1 LLLLRQIQ
9 LLLRSSRSSMTLLPH
24 QRAALFGNGITLPKL
39 ACVAGEPSGDLLAAP
54 VLSALNQIPDM
65 AGLEVY
71 GIGGPRMQAEG
82 MRSDWPMET
91 LSVRGYVEAIKQLPA
106 ILKLRKELIQNLLN
120 EGRPDVYLGIDAPDF
135 NLGVELQLR
144 KAGIPTLHLVSP
156 SIWAW
161 RAGRIK
167 KISQSV
173 ERMLCIFP
181 FETEIYDKAGVAS
194 TYVGHPLASEIPL
207 EPNIEQ
213 AREKLSKHLKI
224 PTSSLEGLVI
234 AVLPGSRGSEI
245 ELIAPVFFETM
256 QILSERLKGQ
266 KLHFLIPVA
275 TPRLREP
282 LEQLLLKTKNT
293 NPDIQ
298 IHLLDGMADEVLEAS
313 DVVLIASGT
322 ATLQAALWKKP
333 MVISYKVPWLTA
345 QIMKRQG
352 YMPYVGLPN
361 ILCGEFVVPELLQDD
376 ATQEKLAN
384 AVQAWLDHPAKVA
397 RLKERF
403 AQMHETLRRPTG
415 LLVAQAIAQTIA
427 NNRKKQVS
435 A

>member
-1 LLLLRQIQ
+1 
-9 LLLRSSRSSMTLLPH
+9 M
-24 QRAALFGNGITLPKL
+24 PKL

-65 AGLEVY
+65 SGLEVY

-82 MRSDWPMET
+82 MDSVWPMET

-106 ILKLRKELIQNLLN
+106 ILKLRKELIAHLLG

-144 KAGIPTLHLVSP
+144 KAGIPTLHFVSP

-167 KISQSV
+167 KIAQAV

-181 FETEIYDKAGVAS
+181 FETEIYDRAGVAS
-194 TYVGHPLASEIPL
+194 TYVGHPLASDIPL
-207 EPNIEQ
+207 EPNTGA
-213 AREKLSKHLKI
+213 AREKIAKTLNI
-224 PTSSLEGLVI
+224 GISSLDGIVI
-234 AVLPGSRGSEI
+234 AVLPGSRSSEI

-256 QILSERLKGQ
+256 KLLTEKLKGQ

-275 TPRLREP
+275 TPRLHAP
-282 LEQLLLKTKNT
+282 LEQLLLKVKNI

-352 YMPYVGLPN
+352 YLPYVGLPN
-361 ILCGEFVVPELLQDD
+361 ILCGEFVVPELLQDE
-376 ATQEKLAN
+376 ATPEKLAM
-384 AVQAWLDHPAKVA
+384 AILGWLESPVKVA
-397 RLKERF
+397 QLKARF
-403 AQMHETLRRPTG
+403 TQMHETLRRPTG
-415 LLVAQAIAQTIA
+415 LLVAQAISQTIT
-427 NNRKKQVS
+427 S
-435 A
+435 ASKMQRSAQ

>member
-1 LLLLRQIQ
+1 
-9 LLLRSSRSSMTLLPH
+9 MTLLPLP
-24 QRAALFGNGITLPKL
+24 RAALFDSDRLALPKL

-65 AGLEVY
+65 SGLEVY

-106 ILKLRKELIQNLLN
+106 ILKLRRELIANLLT
-120 EGRPDVYLGIDAPDF
+120 EDRPDVYLGIDAPDF

-161 RAGRIK
+161 RGGRIK
-167 KISQSV
+167 KIAQAV

-181 FETEIYDKAGVAS
+181 FETEIYERAGVSA
-194 TYVGHPLASEIPL
+194 TYVGHPLASDIPL
-207 EPNIEQ
+207 EPNTGM
-213 AREKLSKHLKI
+213 ARQRIADLLQISPEALGGK
-224 PTSSLEGLVI
+224 VI

-245 ELIAPVFFETM
+245 EHIAPIFFETM
-256 QILSERLKGQ
+256 QILAERIQGE
-266 KLHFLIPVA
+266 KLVFLIPVA

-282 LEQLLLKTKNT
+282 LEHLLQQTKKQ

-298 IHLLDGMADEVLEAS
+298 IHLLEGEADAVLEAC
-313 DVVLIASGT
+313 DTVLIASGT
-322 ATLQAALWKKP
+322 ATLQAALWKRP

-345 QIMKRQG
+345 QIMKRQA
-352 YMPYVGLPN
+352 YLPYVGLPN
-361 ILCGEFVVPELLQDD
+361 ILSGEFVVPELLQDD
-376 ATQEKLAN
+376 ATPEKLAD
-384 AVQAWLDHPAKVA
+384 AVIDWLNKPVKVA
-397 RLKERF
+397 QLKERF
-403 AQMHETLRRPTG
+403 TQMHETLRRPTG
-415 LLVAQAIAQTIA
+415 LLVAQAVAQTIHDHRRQA
-427 NNRKKQVS
+427 
-435 A
+435 

>member
-1 LLLLRQIQ
+1 MI
-9 LLLRSSRSSMTLLPH
+9 LLPP
-24 QRAALFGNGITLPKL
+24 QLAALFGNGTTLPKL

-106 ILKLRKELIQNLLN
+106 ILKLRKELIHNLLN

-167 KISQSV
+167 KISQAV

-207 EPNIEQ
+207 EPNTKR
-213 AREKLSKHLKI
+213 AREKIIHHLKL
-224 PTSSLEGLVI
+224 PTSSLDGLVI

-245 ELIAPVFFETM
+245 ELIAPVFFQTM
-256 QILSERLKGQ
+256 QLLADRLPGQ

-282 LEQLLLKTKNT
+282 LEQLLLQVKNT

-298 IHLLDGMADEVLEAS
+298 IHLLDGMADEVLEAA

-352 YMPYVGLPN
+352 YLPYVGLPN
-361 ILCGEFVVPELLQDD
+361 ILCGEFVVPELLQSD
-376 ATQEKLAN
+376 ATPEKLAN
-384 AVQAWLDHPAKVA
+384 ALQVWLENPSKVA
-397 RLKERF
+397 KLQERF
-403 AQMHETLRRPTG
+403 AYMHETLRRPTG
-415 LLVAQAIAQTIA
+415 LLVAQAVAQTIA
-427 NNRKKQVS
+427 NQRKNKLSV
-435 A
+435 

>member
-1 LLLLRQIQ
+1 
-9 LLLRSSRSSMTLLPH
+9 M
-24 QRAALFGNGITLPKL
+24 PKL

-54 VLSALNQIPDM
+54 ALSALNQIPDM
-65 AGLEVY
+65 ANLEVY

-82 MRSDWPMET
+82 MRSDWSMET

-106 ILKLRKELIQNLLN
+106 ILKLRKELIAKLL
-120 EGRPDVYLGIDAPDF
+120 GVDRPDVYLGIDAPDF

-144 KAGIPTLHLVSP
+144 KAGIPTLHFVSP

-167 KISQSV
+167 KIAQAV
-173 ERMLCIFP
+173 DRMLCIFP
-181 FETEIYDKAGVAS
+181 FETEIYERAGVAS

-207 EPNIEQ
+207 EPNPQQ
-213 AREKLSKHLKI
+213 AREKVTKTLKLS
-224 PTSSLEGLVI
+224 SSALDGIVI

-256 QILSERLKGQ
+256 QLLTQKLRGQ
-266 KLHFLIPVA
+266 KLQFLIPVA

-282 LEQLLLKTKNT
+282 LEQLLLKLKNI

-298 IHLLDGMADEVLEAS
+298 IHLLDGIADEVLEAS

-352 YMPYVGLPN
+352 YLPYVGLPN
-361 ILCGEFVVPELLQDD
+361 ILCGKFVVPELLQDE
-376 ATQEKLAN
+376 ATPEKLAT
-384 AVQAWLDHPAKVA
+384 AVQDWLDHPNKVA
-397 RLKERF
+397 ELKARF
-403 AQMHETLRRPTG
+403 AEMHETLRRPTG
-415 LLVAQAIAQTIA
+415 LLVAQAVAQTIENSRQKRVA
-427 NNRKKQVS
+427 

>member
-1 LLLLRQIQ
+1 
-9 LLLRSSRSSMTLLPH
+9 M
-24 QRAALFGNGITLPKL
+24 PKL

-54 VLSALNQIPDM
+54 ALSALNQIPDM
-65 AGLEVY
+65 SDLEVY

-82 MRSDWPMET
+82 MDLVWPMET

-106 ILKLRKELIQNLLN
+106 ILKLRKELIAHLLG

-144 KAGIPTLHLVSP
+144 KAGIPTLHFVSP

-167 KISQSV
+167 KIAQAV

-181 FETEIYDKAGVAS
+181 FETEIYDRAGIAS
-194 TYVGHPLASEIPL
+194 TYVGHPLASDIPL
-207 EPNIEQ
+207 EPNTGT
-213 AREKLSKHLKI
+213 AREKMAKTLNIGSG
-224 PTSSLEGLVI
+224 SLDGLVI
-234 AVLPGSRGSEI
+234 AVLPGSRSSEI
-245 ELIAPVFFETM
+245 ELIAPIFFETM
-256 QILSERLKGQ
+256 QLLTEKLKGQ

-275 TPRLREP
+275 TPRLHAP
-282 LEQLLLKTKNT
+282 LEQLLLKAKNL

-352 YMPYVGLPN
+352 YLPYVGLPN
-361 ILCGEFVVPELLQDD
+361 ILCGEFVVPELLQDE
-376 ATQEKLAN
+376 ATPEKLAM
-384 AVQAWLDHPAKVA
+384 AILGWLESPIQVAQLKV
-397 RLKERF
+397 RF
-403 AQMHETLRRPTG
+403 TQMHETLRRPTG
-415 LLVAQAIAQTIA
+415 LLVAQAISQTIA
-427 NNRKKQVS
+427 S
-435 A
+435 ASKMQRSTQ

>member
-1 LLLLRQIQ
+1 
-9 LLLRSSRSSMTLLPH
+9 MTLLPPLH
-24 QRAALFGNGITLPKL
+24 AALFANDRITLPKL

-54 VLSALNQIPDM
+54 VLSALNQIPEM
-65 AGLEVY
+65 SGLEVY
-71 GIGGPRMQAEG
+71 GIGGPRMQAQG

-106 ILKLRKELIQNLLN
+106 ILKLRKELIQNLLH

-135 NLGVELQLR
+135 NLGVELELR

-167 KISQSV
+167 KISQAV

-181 FETEIYDKAGVAS
+181 FETEIYDKAAVAS

-207 EPNIEQ
+207 EPNTHQ
-213 AREKLSKHLKI
+213 AREKLSQHLNI
-224 PTSSLEGLVI
+224 PGTSLDGLVI

-256 QILSERLKGQ
+256 QLLSERLKGQ

-282 LEQLLLKTKNT
+282 LEQLALNIKNR

-352 YMPYVGLPN
+352 YLPYVGLPN
-361 ILCGEFVVPELLQDD
+361 ILCGQFVVPELLQND
-376 ATQEKLAN
+376 ATPENLAN
-384 AVQAWLDHPAKVA
+384 ALQEWLEHPTKVVT
-397 RLKERF
+397 LKERF

-415 LLVAQAIAQTIA
+415 LLVAQAVAQTIA
-427 NNRKKQVS
+427 NQRKNKVS
-435 A
+435 V

>member
-1 LLLLRQIQ
+1 MI
-9 LLLRSSRSSMTLLPH
+9 LLPH
-24 QRAALFGNGITLPKL
+24 LRAALFGNEITLPKL

-54 VLSALNQIPDM
+54 VLSALNQIPNM
-65 AGLEVY
+65 ANLEVY

-106 ILKLRKELIQNLLN
+106 ILKLRKELIRNLLN

-135 NLGVELQLR
+135 NLGVELELR
-144 KAGIPTLHLVSP
+144 KAGIPTLHFVSP

-167 KISQSV
+167 KISQAV
-173 ERMLCIFP
+173 DRMLCIFP
-181 FETEIYDKAGVAS
+181 FETEIYDRAGVAS

-207 EPNIEQ
+207 EPNGQ
-213 AREKLSKHLKI
+213 GARDKIGQYLSL
-224 PTSSLEGLVI
+224 PTASLDGLVI

-245 ELIAPVFFETM
+245 ELIAPVFFEAM
-256 QILSERLKGQ
+256 QLLSERLKGQ

-282 LEQLLLKTKNT
+282 LEQLLLNIKNG

-352 YMPYVGLPN
+352 YLPYVGLPN

-376 ATQEKLAN
+376 ATPEKLAN
-384 AVQAWLDHPAKVA
+384 AVQEWLEHPAKVA
-397 RLKERF
+397 KLKERF
-403 AQMHETLRRPTG
+403 AKMHETLRRPTG
-415 LLVAQAIAQTIA
+415 LLVAQAVAQTIA
-427 NNRKKQVS
+427 NQRKSKLAV
-435 A
+435 

>member
-1 LLLLRQIQ
+1 MISLPPLL
-9 LLLRSSRSSMTLLPH
+9 
-24 QRAALFGNGITLPKL
+24 AALFGSGFTLPKL

-65 AGLEVY
+65 SGLEVC
-71 GIGGPRMQAEG
+71 GIGGPRMQAQG

-91 LSVRGYVEAIKQLPA
+91 LSVRGYVEAIKQLPS
-106 ILKLRKELIQNLLN
+106 ILKLRKELIQNLLH
-120 EGRPDVYLGIDAPDF
+120 EGRPDVYLGVDAPDF
-135 NLGVELQLR
+135 NLGVELELR

-167 KISQSV
+167 KISQAV

-181 FETEIYDKAGVAS
+181 FETEIYDRAGVAS
-194 TYVGHPLASEIPL
+194 TYVGHPLASDIPL
-207 EPNIEQ
+207 EPNTQ
-213 AREKLSKHLKI
+213 GAREIIAKVLKSESQETLLLDGI
-224 PTSSLEGLVI
+224 VV

-256 QILSERLKGQ
+256 QLLSERLKGQ
-266 KLHFLIPVA
+266 QLHFLVPVA
-275 TPRLREP
+275 TPRLKAP
-282 LEQLLLKTKNT
+282 LEQMLLQAKTI

-352 YMPYVGLPN
+352 YLPYVGLPN

-376 ATQEKLAN
+376 ATPEKLAN
-384 AVQAWLDHPAKVA
+384 ALQEWLDHPAKVA

-415 LLVAQAIAQTIA
+415 LLVAQAVAETIA
-427 NNRKKQVS
+427 NGRKSRVS
-435 A
+435 

>member
-1 LLLLRQIQ
+1 MILLLPL
-9 LLLRSSRSSMTLLPH
+9 
-24 QRAALFGNGITLPKL
+24 RAALFANDRITLPKL

-71 GIGGPRMQAEG
+71 GIGGPRMQSQG

-106 ILKLRKELIQNLLN
+106 ILKLRKELIANLLG

-167 KISQSV
+167 KISQAV

-181 FETEIYDKAGVAS
+181 FETEIYDRAGVAS
-194 TYVGHPLASEIPL
+194 TYVGHPLASDIPP
-207 EPNIEQ
+207 EPNTPA
-213 AREKLSKHLKI
+213 ARIKLTHTLNLSEGA
-224 PTSSLEGLVI
+224 LEGIVV

-245 ELIAPVFFETM
+245 ELIAPIFFQTM
-256 QILSERLKGQ
+256 ELLADRLQGQ
-266 KLHFLIPVA
+266 TLNFLIPIA

-282 LEQLLLKTKNT
+282 LEQLLEKTRKQY
-293 NPDIQ
+293 PDIR
-298 IHLLDGMADEVLEAS
+298 IHLIDGMADEVLEAS

-376 ATQEKLAN
+376 ATPEKLAA
-384 AVQAWLDHPAKVA
+384 AVLNWLDHPSKVA
-397 RLKERF
+397 ELKARF
-403 AQMHETLRRPTG
+403 AKMHETLRRPTG
-415 LLVAQAIAQTIA
+415 LLVAQAVAQTIA
-427 NNRKKQVS
+427 NGRKNRVS

>member
-1 LLLLRQIQ
+1 MIL
-9 LLLRSSRSSMTLLPH
+9 SPH
-24 QRAALFGNGITLPKL
+24 LRAASFDRAGLVSKL

-54 VLSALNQIPDM
+54 VLSALKQIPDTSQ
-65 AGLEVY
+65 LEVY

-82 MRSDWPMET
+82 LRSDWPMET

-106 ILKLRKELIQNLLN
+106 ILKLRKELITNLLG

-135 NLGVELQLR
+135 NLGVELAMR
-144 KAGIPTLHLVSP
+144 KAGIPTLHFVSP

-161 RAGRIK
+161 RAGRIT
-167 KISQSV
+167 KIKQAV

-181 FETEIYDKAGVAS
+181 FETEIYERAGISA

-207 EPNIEQ
+207 EPNLTSAKQRIENI
-213 AREKLSKHLKI
+213 LNL
-224 PTSSLEGLVI
+224 PTNTLDGILV

-245 ELIAPVFFETM
+245 ELIAPIFFQTM
-256 QILSERLKGQ
+256 YELAKRMPGQ
-266 KLHFLIPVA
+266 SLHFVIPVA

-282 LEQLLLKTKNT
+282 LEALLISTLEK
-293 NPDIQ
+293 NPDLH
-298 IHLLDGMADEVLEAS
+298 IHLINGEADTVLEAA

-352 YMPYVGLPN
+352 YLPYVGLPN

-376 ATQEKLAN
+376 ATPNRLAD
-384 AVQAWLDHPAKVA
+384 ALLDWLNNPNKVKQ
-397 RLKERF
+397 LIDRF
-403 AQMHETLRRPTG
+403 AQMHESLRRPTG
-415 LLVAQAIAQTIA
+415 LLVAQAVAQTVVA
-427 NNRKKQVS
+427 GKNRVS
-435 A
+435 V

>member
-1 LLLLRQIQ
+1 
-9 LLLRSSRSSMTLLPH
+9 M
-24 QRAALFGNGITLPKL
+24 PKL

-54 VLSALNQIPDM
+54 ALSALNQIPDM
-65 AGLEVY
+65 AGLEIY
-71 GIGGPRMQAEG
+71 GIGGPRMQAQG

-106 ILKLRKELIQNLLN
+106 ILKLRKELIQSLTS

-135 NLGVELQLR
+135 NLGVELHLR

-167 KISQSV
+167 KISQAV

-181 FETEIYDKAGVAS
+181 FETEIYDLAGVAS

-207 EPNIEQ
+207 EPNTNQ
-213 AREKLSKHLKI
+213 AREKIAKELKI
-224 PTSSLEGLVI
+224 SSHLLEEIVI

-256 QILSERLKGQ
+256 QLLVEKLKGQ
-266 KLHFLIPVA
+266 KLQFLIPVA
-275 TPRLREP
+275 TPRLRAP
-282 LEQLLLKTKNT
+282 LEQLLLQAKNI

-298 IHLLDGMADEVLEAS
+298 IQLLDGMADEVLEAS

-352 YMPYVGLPN
+352 YLPYVGLPN
-361 ILCGEFVVPELLQDD
+361 ILCGEFVVPELLQND
-376 ATQEKLAN
+376 ATPEKL
-384 AVQAWLDHPAKVA
+384 VQALIDWLNHPNKVSELKA
-397 RLKERF
+397 RF
-403 AQMHETLRRPTG
+403 SQMHETLRRPTG
-415 LLVAQAIAQTIA
+415 LLVAQAVAQTIT
-427 NNRKKQVS
+427 NSRQKRVQS
-435 A
+435 

>member
-1 LLLLRQIQ
+1 
-9 LLLRSSRSSMTLLPH
+9 M
-24 QRAALFGNGITLPKL
+24 PKL

-54 VLSALNQIPDM
+54 ALSALNQIPDM
-65 AGLEVY
+65 SGLDVY

-82 MRSDWPMET
+82 MDLVWPMET

-106 ILKLRKELIQNLLN
+106 ILKLRKELIAHLLG

-144 KAGIPTLHLVSP
+144 KAGIPTLHFVSP

-167 KISQSV
+167 KIAQAV

-181 FETEIYDKAGVAS
+181 FETEIYDRAGIAS
-194 TYVGHPLASEIPL
+194 TYVGHPLASDIPL
-207 EPNIEQ
+207 EPNTGT
-213 AREKLSKHLKI
+213 AREKMAKTLNIGSG
-224 PTSSLEGLVI
+224 SLDGLVI
-234 AVLPGSRGSEI
+234 AVLPGSRSSEI
-245 ELIAPVFFETM
+245 ELIAPIFFETM
-256 QILSERLKGQ
+256 QLLTEKLKGQ

-275 TPRLREP
+275 TPRLHAP
-282 LEQLLLKTKNT
+282 LEQLLLKAKNL
-293 NPDIQ
+293 NPDIR

-352 YMPYVGLPN
+352 YLPYVGLPN
-361 ILCGEFVVPELLQDD
+361 ILCGEFVVPELLQDE
-376 ATQEKLAN
+376 ATPEKLAM
-384 AVQAWLDHPAKVA
+384 AILGWLESPIQVAQLKV
-397 RLKERF
+397 RF
-403 AQMHETLRRPTG
+403 TQMHETLRRPTG
-415 LLVAQAIAQTIA
+415 LLVAQAISQAIA
-427 NNRKKQVS
+427 S
-435 A
+435 ASKMQRSTQ

>member
-1 LLLLRQIQ
+1 
-9 LLLRSSRSSMTLLPH
+9 M
-24 QRAALFGNGITLPKL
+24 PKL

-65 AGLEVY
+65 SGLEVY
-71 GIGGPRMQAEG
+71 GVGGPRMQAEG
-82 MRSDWPMET
+82 MDSVWPMET

-106 ILKLRKELIQNLLN
+106 ILKLRKELIAHLLG

-144 KAGIPTLHLVSP
+144 KAGIPTLHFVSP

-161 RAGRIK
+161 RASRIK
-167 KISQSV
+167 KIAQAV

-181 FETEIYDKAGVAS
+181 FETEIYDRAGIAS
-194 TYVGHPLASEIPL
+194 TYVGHPLASDIPL
-207 EPNIEQ
+207 EPNTGT
-213 AREKLSKHLKI
+213 AREKMAKNLNI
-224 PTSSLEGLVI
+224 ESSTLDGLVI
-234 AVLPGSRGSEI
+234 AVLPGSRSSEI
-245 ELIAPVFFETM
+245 ELIAPIFFETM
-256 QILSERLKGQ
+256 QLLTEKLKGQ

-275 TPRLREP
+275 TPRLHEP
-282 LEQLLLKTKNT
+282 LEQLLLKAKNL

-298 IHLLDGMADEVLEAS
+298 IHLLNGMADEVLEAS

-352 YMPYVGLPN
+352 YLPYVGLPN
-361 ILCGEFVVPELLQDD
+361 ILCGEFVVPEFLQDE
-376 ATQEKLAN
+376 ATPEKLAM
-384 AVQAWLDHPAKVA
+384 AILGWLESPVKVA
-397 RLKERF
+397 QLKARF
-403 AQMHETLRRPTG
+403 TQMHETLRRPTG
-415 LLVAQAIAQTIA
+415 LLVAQAISQTIA
-427 NNRKKQVS
+427 GVS
-435 A
+435 KMQRSAQ

>member
-1 LLLLRQIQ
+1 
-9 LLLRSSRSSMTLLPH
+9 M
-24 QRAALFGNGITLPKL
+24 PKL

-65 AGLEVY
+65 SGLEVY

-106 ILKLRKELIQNLLN
+106 ILRLRKELIQNLLG

-167 KISQSV
+167 KIAQAV
-173 ERMLCIFP
+173 DRMLCIFP

-207 EPNIEQ
+207 EPNIHQ
-213 AREKLSKHLKI
+213 AREVLSQYLKI
-224 PTSSLEGLVI
+224 SSASLDGLLV
-234 AVLPGSRGSEI
+234 AVLPGSRSSEI

-256 QILSERLKGQ
+256 ELLSARLKGQ
-266 KLHFLIPVA
+266 KVNFLIPVA

-282 LEQLLLKTKNT
+282 LEQLLLKTKKS
-293 NPDIQ
+293 NPDIN
-298 IHLLDGMADEVLEAS
+298 IYLLDGMADEVLEAS

-352 YMPYVGLPN
+352 YLPYVGLPN
-361 ILCGEFVVPELLQDD
+361 ILCQEFVVPELLQND
-376 ATQEKLAN
+376 ATAENLAN
-384 AVQAWLDHPAKVA
+384 ALQEWIDHPDKV
-397 RLKERF
+397 RQLQERF
-403 AQMHETLRRPTG
+403 VQMHETLRRPTG
-415 LLVAQAIAQTIA
+415 LLVAQAVAQTIA
-427 NNRKKQVS
+427 NSRNKRVIS
-435 A
+435 

>member
-1 LLLLRQIQ
+1 
-9 LLLRSSRSSMTLLPH
+9 MTSLPPLP
-24 QRAALFGNGITLPKL
+24 AALFANDRNTLPKL

-71 GIGGPRMQAEG
+71 GIGGSRMQAEG
-82 MRSDWPMET
+82 LRSDWPMET
-91 LSVRGYVEAIKQLPA
+91 LSVRGYVEAIRQLPA
-106 ILKLRKELIQNLLN
+106 ILKLRKELIANLLG
-120 EGRPDVYLGIDAPDF
+120 EGRPDVYLGVDAPDF

-167 KISQSV
+167 KIAQAV
-173 ERMLCIFP
+173 DRMLCIFP
-181 FETEIYDKAGVAS
+181 FETEIYDRAGVAS

-207 EPNIEQ
+207 EPNSQ
-213 AREKLSKHLKI
+213 LARLKLESYLNLSVS
-224 PTSSLEGLVI
+224 TLDGLLV

-256 QILSERLKGQ
+256 QLLAERQKGQ

-275 TPRLREP
+275 TPRLRAP
-282 LEQLLLKTKNT
+282 LEQLLLKAKNRH
-293 NPDIQ
+293 PDIQ
-298 IHLLDGMADEVLEAS
+298 IHLLDGMADEVLEAA

-352 YMPYVGLPN
+352 YLPYVGLPN

-376 ATQEKLAN
+376 ATPEKLAN
-384 AVQAWLDHPAKVA
+384 ALQEWLDHPNKVA
-397 RLKERF
+397 ELKARF
-403 AQMHETLRRPTG
+403 AEMHETLRRPTG
-415 LLVAQAIAQTIA
+415 LLVAQAVAQTIA
-427 NNRKKQVS
+427 NQRVT

>member
-1 LLLLRQIQ
+1 
-9 LLLRSSRSSMTLLPH
+9 MTLLPLL
-24 QRAALFGNGITLPKL
+24 RAASFDNGLTLPKL

-65 AGLEVY
+65 TGLEVY

-106 ILKLRKELIQNLLN
+106 ILKLRKELIHRLIN
-120 EGRPDVYLGIDAPDF
+120 EDRPDVYLGIDAPDF

-167 KISQSV
+167 KISQAV

-181 FETEIYDKAGVAS
+181 FETEIYDQAGVPS

-207 EPNIEQ
+207 EPNPLS
-213 AREKLSKHLKI
+213 AKEKITNVLSI
-224 PTSSLEGLVI
+224 SSNSLEGLTI

-245 ELIAPVFFETM
+245 ELIAPVFFET
-256 QILSERLKGQ
+256 ILLLANRLKGQ

-282 LEQLLLKTKNT
+282 LEKLLLKAKNV

-298 IHLLDGMADEVLEAS
+298 VYLLDGMADEVLEAS

-352 YMPYVGLPN
+352 CLPYVGLPN
-361 ILCGEFVVPELLQDD
+361 ILCGEFVVPELLQND
-376 ATQEKLAN
+376 ATPEKLAN
-384 AVQAWLDHPAKVA
+384 AIQVWLDNPEKVTK
-397 RLKERF
+397 LKERF

-415 LLVAQAIAQTIA
+415 LLVAQAVAQTIA
-427 NNRKKQVS
+427 SQRKNIS
-435 A
+435 NL

>member
-1 LLLLRQIQ
+1 
-9 LLLRSSRSSMTLLPH
+9 M
-24 QRAALFGNGITLPKL
+24 PKL

-54 VLSALNQIPDM
+54 ALSALNQIPDM
-65 AGLEVY
+65 SGLEVY

-82 MRSDWPMET
+82 MDSVWPMET

-106 ILKLRKELIQNLLN
+106 ILKLRKELIAHLLG

-144 KAGIPTLHLVSP
+144 KAGIPTLHFVSP

-167 KISQSV
+167 KIAQAV

-181 FETEIYDKAGVAS
+181 FETEIYDRAGIAS
-194 TYVGHPLASEIPL
+194 TYVGHPLASDIPL
-207 EPNIEQ
+207 EPNTVT
-213 AREKLSKHLKI
+213 AREKMAKTLNIGSG
-224 PTSSLEGLVI
+224 SLDGLVI
-234 AVLPGSRGSEI
+234 AVLPGSRSSEI
-245 ELIAPVFFETM
+245 ELIAPIFFETM
-256 QILSERLKGQ
+256 QLLTDKLKGQ

-275 TPRLREP
+275 TPRLHEA
-282 LEQLLLKTKNT
+282 LGQLLLKAKNL

-352 YMPYVGLPN
+352 YLPYVGLPN
-361 ILCGEFVVPELLQDD
+361 ILCGEFVVPELLQDE
-376 ATQEKLAN
+376 ATPEKLAM
-384 AVQAWLDHPAKVA
+384 AILGWLESPIQVAQLKV
-397 RLKERF
+397 RF
-403 AQMHETLRRPTG
+403 TQMHETLRRPTG
-415 LLVAQAIAQTIA
+415 LLVAQAISQTIA
-427 NNRKKQVS
+427 S
-435 A
+435 ASKMQRSTQ

>member
-1 LLLLRQIQ
+1 
-9 LLLRSSRSSMTLLPH
+9 MTLLQP
-24 QRAALFGNGITLPKL
+24 QRAASFDNGNALPKL

-71 GIGGPRMQAEG
+71 GIGGPRMQAQG

-106 ILKLRKELIQNLLN
+106 ILKLRKELITNLLG
-120 EGRPDVYLGIDAPDF
+120 EGRPDVFLGVDAPDF

-167 KISQSV
+167 KIAQAV
-173 ERMLCIFP
+173 DRMLCIFP
-181 FETEIYDKAGVAS
+181 FETEIYDRAGVAS

-207 EPNIEQ
+207 EPNTSQ
-213 AREKLSKHLKI
+213 AREKIAQVLHLDRNGKD
-224 PTSSLEGLVI
+224 SLEGLVI
-234 AVLPGSRGSEI
+234 AVLPGSRSSEI

-256 QILSERLKGQ
+256 QLLAKKLQGQ

-275 TPRLREP
+275 TPRLRAPIEA
-282 LEQLLLKTKNT
+282 LLKVTQNQC
-293 NPDIQ
+293 PDIQ
-298 IHLLDGMADEVLEAS
+298 IHLLGGMADEVLEAS

-352 YMPYVGLPN
+352 YLPYVGLPN
-361 ILCGEFVVPELLQDD
+361 ILCGEFVVPELLQND
-376 ATQEKLAN
+376 ATPEKLCTAILD
-384 AVQAWLDHPAKVA
+384 WLNNPSKFAQ
-397 RLKERF
+397 LKERF
-403 AQMHETLRRPTG
+403 AKMHEALRRPTG
-415 LLVAQAIAQTIA
+415 LLVAQAVAQTIMD
-427 NNRKKQVS
+427 RRVGRITS
-435 A
+435 

>member
-1 LLLLRQIQ
+1 
-9 LLLRSSRSSMTLLPH
+9 M
-24 QRAALFGNGITLPKL
+24 PKL

-91 LSVRGYVEAIKQLPA
+91 LSVRGYVEAIQQLPA
-106 ILKLRKELIQNLLN
+106 ILKLRKELIQNLMG

-144 KAGIPTLHLVSP
+144 KAGIPTLHFVSP

-167 KISQSV
+167 KISQAV

-181 FETEIYDKAGVAS
+181 FETEIYDRAGVAS

-207 EPNIEQ
+207 EPNANQ
-213 AREKLSKHLKI
+213 AREKITNIQKLPSNALDG
-224 PTSSLEGLVI
+224 TVI
-234 AVLPGSRGSEI
+234 AVLPGSRSSEI

-256 QILSERLKGQ
+256 ALLAERLEGQ

-275 TPRLREP
+275 TPRLRAP
-282 LEQLLLKTKNT
+282 LEELLIKTKTKN
-293 NPDIQ
+293 PDIE

-352 YMPYVGLPN
+352 YLPYVGLPN

-376 ATQEKLAN
+376 ATPQKLAK
-384 AVQAWLDHPAKVA
+384 ALQEWLDHPAKVA
-397 RLKERF
+397 ELKARF

-415 LLVAQAIAQTIA
+415 LLVAQAVAQTIT
-427 NNRKKQVS
+427 NSRQKRVNS
-435 A
+435 

>member
-1 LLLLRQIQ
+1 
-9 LLLRSSRSSMTLLPH
+9 MTLSLPL
-24 QRAALFGNGITLPKL
+24 RAALFANDRITLPKL

-71 GIGGPRMQAEG
+71 GIGGPRMQAQG
-82 MRSDWPMET
+82 MRSDWSMET

-106 ILKLRKELIQNLLN
+106 ILKLRKELIANLLG

-167 KISQSV
+167 KISQAV

-181 FETEIYDKAGVAS
+181 FETEIYDRAGVAS
-194 TYVGHPLASEIPL
+194 TYVGHPLASDIPL
-207 EPNIEQ
+207 EPNLLA
-213 AREKLSKHLKI
+213 ARIKLTQTLNLSEGA
-224 PTSSLEGLVI
+224 LEGIVV

-245 ELIAPVFFETM
+245 ELIAPIFFQTIE
-256 QILSERLKGQ
+256 LLVDRLQGQ
-266 KLHFLIPVA
+266 KLNFLIPVA
-275 TPRLREP
+275 TPHLREP
-282 LEQLLLKTKNT
+282 LEQLLEKARKRR
-293 NPDIQ
+293 PDIQ

-361 ILCGEFVVPELLQDD
+361 ILCGEFVVPELLQDE
-376 ATQEKLAN
+376 ATPEKLAT
-384 AVQAWLDHPAKVA
+384 AVIHWLEHPSKVA
-397 RLKERF
+397 ELKARF
-403 AQMHETLRRPTG
+403 AKMHETLRRPTG
-415 LLVAQAIAQTIA
+415 ILVAQAVAQTIA
-427 NNRKKQVS
+427 NSRKNRVS
-435 A
+435 T

>member
-1 LLLLRQIQ
+1 
-9 LLLRSSRSSMTLLPH
+9 
-24 QRAALFGNGITLPKL
+24 LPKL

-82 MRSDWPMET
+82 MDSVWPMET

-106 ILKLRKELIQNLLN
+106 ILKLRKELIAHLLG

-144 KAGIPTLHLVSP
+144 KAGIPTLHFVSP

-167 KISQSV
+167 KIAQAV

-181 FETEIYDKAGVAS
+181 FETEIYDRAGIAS
-194 TYVGHPLASEIPL
+194 TYVGHPLASDIPL
-207 EPNIEQ
+207 EPNTGT
-213 AREKLSKHLKI
+213 AREKMTKTLNISS
-224 PTSSLEGLVI
+224 SSLDGLVI
-234 AVLPGSRGSEI
+234 AVLPGSRSSEI
-245 ELIAPVFFETM
+245 ELIAPIFFETM
-256 QILSERLKGQ
+256 QLLTEKLKGQ

-275 TPRLREP
+275 TPRLHEA
-282 LEQLLLKTKNT
+282 LEQLLLKAKNL

-352 YMPYVGLPN
+352 YLPYVGLPN
-361 ILCGEFVVPELLQDD
+361 ILCGEFVVPELLQDE
-376 ATQEKLAN
+376 ATPEKLAM
-384 AVQAWLDHPAKVA
+384 AVLGWLESPVKVA
-397 RLKERF
+397 QLKARF
-403 AQMHETLRRPTG
+403 TQMHETLRRPTG
-415 LLVAQAIAQTIA
+415 LLVAQAISQTIA
-427 NNRKKQVS
+427 S
-435 A
+435 ASKMQRSTQ

>member
-1 LLLLRQIQ
+1 
-9 LLLRSSRSSMTLLPH
+9 MTSLPPP
-24 QRAALFGNGITLPKL
+24 RAASFGNDRNTLPKL

-54 VLSALNQIPDM
+54 VLSALKQIPDM
-65 AGLEVY
+65 TDLEVF

-106 ILKLRKELIQNLLN
+106 ILKLRKELISNLLG
-120 EGRPDVYLGIDAPDF
+120 EGRPDVFLGIDAPDF
-135 NLGVELQLR
+135 NLGVELKLR
-144 KAGIPTLHLVSP
+144 QAGIPILHLVSP

-161 RAGRIK
+161 RSGRIK
-167 KISQSV
+167 KIAQAV
-173 ERMLCIFP
+173 DRMLCIFP
-181 FETEIYDKAGVAS
+181 FETEIYDRAGVQS
-194 TYVGHPLASEIPL
+194 TYVGHPLASDIPI
-207 EPNIEQ
+207 EPNINQ
-213 AREKLSKHLKI
+213 AREKITKTLKL
-224 PTSSLEGLVI
+224 TSNNLDGIVI
-234 AVLPGSRGSEI
+234 AVLPGSRQSEI
-245 ELIAPVFFETM
+245 ELIGPVFFET
-256 QILSERLKGQ
+256 INLLSKKLQGQ

-275 TPRLREP
+275 TPRLREL
-282 LEQLLLKTKNT
+282 LEQLLLEIKQV

-352 YMPYVGLPN
+352 YLPYVGLPN

-376 ATQEKLAN
+376 ATPEKLAK
-384 AVQAWLDHPAKVA
+384 AIEDWLEHPMKVA
-397 RLKERF
+397 KLKERF
-403 AQMHETLRRPTG
+403 TQMHETLRRPTG
-415 LLVAQAIAQTIA
+415 LLVAQAVIQTITNA
-427 NNRKKQVS
+427 RKSRLSV
-435 A
+435 

>member
-1 LLLLRQIQ
+1 
-9 LLLRSSRSSMTLLPH
+9 
-24 QRAALFGNGITLPKL
+24 LPKL

-65 AGLEVY
+65 SGLEVY

-106 ILKLRKELIQNLLN
+106 ILKLRKELIQNLLH

-167 KISQSV
+167 KIAQAV

-207 EPNIEQ
+207 EPNVQQ
-213 AREKLSKHLKI
+213 AREKLTQHLNKHLKQE
-224 PTSSLEGLVI
+224 TNSLDGLVI

-256 QILSERLKGQ
+256 QLLSNRLKGQ
-266 KLHFLIPVA
+266 KLNFLIPVA
-275 TPRLREP
+275 TPRLLEP
-282 LEQLLLKTKNT
+282 LEQLLRKAREL

-298 IHLLDGMADEVLEAS
+298 IHLLNGMADEVLEAS

-333 MVISYKVPWLTA
+333 MVISYRVPWLTA

-352 YMPYVGLPN
+352 YLPYVGLPN

-376 ATQEKLAN
+376 ATPENLAN
-384 AVQAWLDHPAKVA
+384 ALQEWLEHPSKVNA
-397 RLKERF
+397 LKERF
-403 AQMHETLRRPTG
+403 MHMHEILRRPTG
-415 LLVAQAIAQTIA
+415 LLVAQAVAQTIA
-427 NNRKKQVS
+427 NQRKNKVTV
-435 A
+435 

>member
-1 LLLLRQIQ
+1 
-9 LLLRSSRSSMTLLPH
+9 M
-24 QRAALFGNGITLPKL
+24 PKL

-106 ILKLRKELIQNLLN
+106 ILKLRKQLIANLLG

-144 KAGIPTLHLVSP
+144 KAGVPTLHLVSP

-161 RAGRIK
+161 RAGRIQ
-167 KISQSV
+167 KIAKAV
-173 ERMLCIFP
+173 DRMLCIFP
-181 FETEIYDKAGVAS
+181 FETEIYDCAGIAS
-194 TYVGHPLASEIPL
+194 TYVGHPLASDIPL
-207 EPNIEQ
+207 EADTNEARQKIVQALNIPNNALDGI
-213 AREKLSKHLKI
+213 
-224 PTSSLEGLVI
+224 VI

-245 ELIAPVFFETM
+245 ELIAPVFFDTM
-256 QILSERLKGQ
+256 QLLADRLKGQ
-266 KLHFLIPVA
+266 KLNFIIPVA
-275 TPRLREP
+275 TSRLRAP
-282 LEQLLLKTKNT
+282 LEQLLLNTKNN

-345 QIMKRQG
+345 QIMKRQA
-352 YMPYVGLPN
+352 YLPYVGLPN

-376 ATQEKLAN
+376 ANPEKLAN
-384 AVQAWLDHPAKVA
+384 AVQEWLNHPARVTDLKA
-397 RLKERF
+397 RF
-403 AQMHETLRRPTG
+403 TQMHETLRRPTG
-415 LLVAQAIAQTIA
+415 LLVAQAVAQTIA
-427 NNRKKQVS
+427 NSRQKRMGG
-435 A
+435 

>member
-1 LLLLRQIQ
+1 
-9 LLLRSSRSSMTLLPH
+9 M
-24 QRAALFGNGITLPKL
+24 PKL

-71 GIGGPRMQAEG
+71 GIGGPRMQAQG

-91 LSVRGYVEAIKQLPA
+91 LSVRGYVEAVKQLPA
-106 ILKLRKELIQNLLN
+106 ILKLRKELIQNLTG
-120 EGRPDVYLGIDAPDF
+120 EGRPDVYLGVDAPDF
-135 NLGVELQLR
+135 NLGVELHLR

-167 KISQSV
+167 KISQAV

-181 FETEIYDKAGVAS
+181 FETEIYDRAGVAS

-207 EPNIEQ
+207 EPNTNQ
-213 AREKLSKHLKI
+213 ARKKIAKELKLSSHLLQEI
-224 PTSSLEGLVI
+224 VI

-256 QILSERLKGQ
+256 QLLTEKLKGQ

-275 TPRLREP
+275 TPRLRAP
-282 LEQLLLKTKNT
+282 LEQLLLQAKNL

-352 YMPYVGLPN
+352 YLPYVGLPN
-361 ILCGEFVVPELLQDD
+361 ILCGEFVVPELLQNE
-376 ATQEKLAN
+376 ATPENLA
-384 AVQAWLDHPAKVA
+384 QALIDWLNHPNKVA
-397 RLKERF
+397 ELKARF
-403 AQMHETLRRPTG
+403 SQMHETLRRPTG
-415 LLVAQAIAQTIA
+415 LLVAQAVAQTIA
-427 NNRKKQVS
+427 NSRQKRVQS
-435 A
+435 

>member
-1 LLLLRQIQ
+1 MI
-9 LLLRSSRSSMTLLPH
+9 LLPP
-24 QRAALFGNGITLPKL
+24 QRAALFANDRNTLPKL

-71 GIGGPRMQAEG
+71 GIGGPRMQAQG
-82 MRSDWPMET
+82 MQSTWPMET

-106 ILKLRKELIQNLLN
+106 ILRLRKELIAYLLG
-120 EGRPDVYLGIDAPDF
+120 EGRPDVFLGIDAPDF

-167 KISQSV
+167 KIAQAV
-173 ERMLCIFP
+173 DRMLCIFP
-181 FETEIYDKAGVAS
+181 FETEIYDKAGVQS

-207 EPNIEQ
+207 EPKPLQ
-213 AREKLSKHLKI
+213 AREKISQKLKI
-224 PTSSLEGLVI
+224 PPESLSGLVI
-234 AVLPGSRGSEI
+234 AVLPGSRNSEI

-256 QILSERLKGQ
+256 QLLSEQLKGQ
-266 KLHFLIPVA
+266 QLRFLIPVA
-275 TPRLREP
+275 TPRLRQP
-282 LEQLLLKTKNT
+282 LEQLLMAAKSRH
-293 NPDIQ
+293 PDIQ
-298 IHLLDGMADEVLEAS
+298 IDLLDGMADEILEAS

-352 YMPYVGLPN
+352 YLPYVGLPN

-376 ATQEKLAN
+376 ATPTNLAAAIQTWIN
-384 AVQAWLDHPAKVA
+384 QPTKVA
-397 RLKERF
+397 KLKERF
-403 AQMHETLRRPTG
+403 EQMHESLRRPTG
-415 LLVAQAIAQTIA
+415 LLVAQAVSQTITSR
-427 NNRKKQVS
+427 NSR
-435 A
+435 